1 MNKSHASEL
10 SIPATRQRIWMRRAP
25 LFHFFYYLVFLFGI
39 FMMMIMIF
47 FSLSFS
53 VRSIKRKW
61 KREREKKYDYRQI
74 SWLGRRR
81 WPTEKKRRLAP
92 PARTAAGWRRS
103 AGSPWPR
110 CNMSVAMIP
119 PLRCRFSIRKT
130 ATDDFLQANN
140 RRKRKKLAKKWQKIK
155 RKWP

>member
-1 MNKSHASEL
+1 MDEEGPSFS
-10 SIPATRQRIWMRRAP
+10 
-25 LFHFFYYLVFLFGI
+25 FFYYLVFLFGI

-47 FSLSFS
+47 FSLFLCP
-53 VRSIKRKW
+53 VNKK
-61 KREREKKYDYRQI
+61 KMKEREKKYDYRQI

-110 CNMSVAMIP
+110 CNMSVVMIP

-140 RRKRKKLAKKWQKIK
+140 QRKRKRKKLAKK
-155 RKWP
+155 